1 MCLISSENWSRW
13 KQVTIYNPCVNGE
26 NLVRIHTRSLVHLCI
41 ITIHFL
47 GNLEMHCH
55 LKSQTF
61 LLNLIAPK
69 PGGKFHWPSN
79 GCGMLATRACHC
91 SCATAQP
98 KDCISRRATMHWI
111 FDIGQLKKKQQKAAM
126 PDQKYGEPPKSSK
139 KPQPCHSL
147 GSQFQVNVRCLPAH
161 QSVTPLQRFVDLQLL
176 RTMCAF
182 LWSIFTAFR
191 NIRYAGIFSYFSW
204 SDTSIWLAPALV
216 RIKEQTPKTHM
227 FERDSTMSSDFIRF
241 STLKSGED
249 LRVQS

>member
-111 FDIGQLKKKQQKAAM
+111 FDIGQLKKKATESCNARSKVWRTPKELQKTPALPQFRITISGECQMSTCTPISDTATAIRGSAAAANHVCI
-126 PDQKYGEPPKSSK
+126 PVINF
-139 KPQPCHSL
+139 HSL
-147 GSQFQVNVRCLPAH
+147 
-161 QSVTPLQRFVDLQLL
+161 
-176 RTMCAF
+176 
-182 LWSIFTAFR
+182 
-191 NIRYAGIFSYFSW
+191 
-204 SDTSIWLAPALV
+204 
-216 RIKEQTPKTHM
+216 
-227 FERDSTMSSDFIRF
+227 
-241 STLKSGED
+241 
-249 LRVQS
+249 